1 MPIQKL
7 GDIQSLTRLELKR
20 LSCSETRIL
29 RWYGYIVPVDYEFRF
44 SMLKNIR
51 LHIEKDE
58 QKQAVLD
65 EKLASHI
72 LETHNS
78 NINAFQRNIPSLLPY
93 VQTPN
98 LANHSIF
105 INKYAENNIVD
116 YGMGRTFYGFHPEQ
130 EVLEQL
136 TRIEQHCPE
145 VLFQKQPLSHE
156 ENTDAVLSIED
167 LSIVKLINQQQPM
180 PYEIEC
186 LVVLGCGLGIHLSH
200 LLKRHKIKNLL
211 IYEPELQYFQCS
223 VMTTSWQHI
232 FTLAKQ
238 HETGIF
244 LQLEK
249 DGRDLI
255 KDMNE
260 LIEHCAISSFHLYK
274 HYNHQV
280 FDSLHKDLSERSWS
294 DIENSGFK
302 LKSTEGY
309 LDFLPSWTPNIDLAS
324 HSLLSAPNDKLTKN
338 LTAFKKYFPDI
349 YKEYQNYTP
358 KKWLPVTNSNGEVN
372 LVKIDSL
379 HSWYGESPKQDCT
392 LNFENFNEQPN
403 KDGLILGYRGTK
415 LAHYIHYQFVKETEE
430 LLKQA
435 EEEVGA
441 LPDNVPSIIMF
452 GLGVGYQLETLLSE
466 HTVEKLFVCEPN
478 PDFFYASLFAIDWQ
492 AIFETVEESET
503 RIYLNIGDDGTNLF
517 RDLLSQFYAIGPYIL
532 NSTYFYQSYYNASLN
547 SAISQ
552 LREQLQVVISMG
564 EYFDH
569 AYYGI
574 AHTKEGMMRKI
585 PVLAA
590 NPASKLSYDD
600 KEVPIFIVG
609 NGPSLDSS
617 IEAIKEWQGQAIVVS
632 CGTTLQALHRHGITP
647 DFHAEIEQNRST
659 FDWAVL
665 IGDLDY
671 LKNITLIS
679 CNGIHPDTCDLYKDV
694 MIAFKEGESSTVSAL
709 NVLGREN
716 FTTLLNA
723 FPTVSNFA
731 IDLFSTIGFTSIYL
745 IGVDLGFVD
754 VKHHHS
760 KSSGYYQEN
769 GDETYDFTKS
779 ANTSLIVPGNF
790 RPRVNTKH
798 EFKVSR
804 QVIEQVT
811 SAKLKGQEFYNC
823 SDGARISGTL
833 PIRPDELL
841 IVATVNQKTL
851 IVEKLKTQIF
861 STKDLSNY
869 SKRFEKQFSQDLLI
883 GELSAFQTLLE
894 KDVTSKEDIEQ
905 VINKQKEMLFTSYKN
920 GNSLLFYYLYGTV
933 NYANAVFTK
942 LMNNKTDTQNVHN
955 IWHQAFEK
963 WLSTIK
969 EIKSN
974 LSIDNNCDFDST
986 SYKRLYRELKYLKL
1000 NYKSEKVLVITNS
1013 VEFKK
1018 IVLFL
1023 LRTAYPWIEKVTV
1036 LTYLQ
1041 SQKQT
1046 PTADYCIYHRT
1057 DVNQVMSVKG
1067 KVSTVIATDS
1077 FDLVHQEQNETH
1089 LVVPKFDNSTVF
1101 HSLRLI
1107 SSIAVRSCFNNHNCK
1122 LILPKYW
1129 TSNETIFAEQEVI
1142 LPTEYLTVYEHPLY
1156 LCFNDENRDDL
1167 SQGGSRGKRL
1177 IGKVKMK
1184 HLLSKAVS
1192 QAQIEEIITKDKDK
1206 ITAILQDN

>member
-1 MPIQKL
+1 
-7 GDIQSLTRLELKR
+7 
-20 LSCSETRIL
+20 
-29 RWYGYIVPVDYEFRF
+29 VPVNYEFRL

-58 QKQAVLD
+58 SKQAELD
-65 EKLASHI
+65 EKLAKQI
-72 LETHNS
+72 IETHNN
-78 NINAFQRNIPSLLPY
+78 NINAFQRNIPSLLTY
-93 VQTPN
+93 VQNTD
-98 LANHSIF
+98 LANYSIF
-105 INKYAENNIVD
+105 INKYSENNIVD

-130 EVLEQL
+130 EVREQL
-136 TRIEQHCPE
+136 SRIEQHCPE
-145 VLFQKQPLSHE
+145 VRLQAQRSSHE
-156 ENTDAVLSIED
+156 DNAPAPTSIEE
-167 LSIVKLINQQQPM
+167 LTSVKLRNTQPPM

-186 LVVLGCGLGIHLSH
+186 LVVLGCGLGIHLKH
-200 LLKRHKIKNLL
+200 LLKQHKIKNLL
-211 IYEPELQYFQCS
+211 IYEPEIQYFQCS
-223 VMTTSWQHI
+223 VLTTSWQDI
-232 FTLAKQ
+232 FTLAKE
-238 HETGIF
+238 HNTVIF

-255 KDMNE
+255 QDVNE
-260 LIEHCAISSFHLYK
+260 LIEHSAISSFHLYK
-274 HYNHQV
+274 HYNHQM
-280 FDSLHKDLSERSWS
+280 FDSLHKDLCERSWS

-302 LKSTEGY
+302 IKSKESY
-309 LDFLPSWTPNIDLAS
+309 LDFLPNWTPNIDLATQ
-324 HSLLSAPNDKLTKN
+324 SLLTAPNDKLTNN
-338 LTAFKKYFPDI
+338 LKAFKKFFPKI
-349 YKEYQNYTP
+349 YKEYKDYTP
-358 KKWLPVTNSNGEVN
+358 KKWLPVSNLDGEVN

-379 HSWYGESPKQDCT
+379 HSWYGQSPKHDCT

-403 KDGLILGYRGTK
+403 KDGLVLGYRGTK

-441 LPDNVPSIIMF
+441 LPDKVPSIIMF
-452 GLGVGYQLETLLSE
+452 GLGVGYQLETLLNE
-466 HTVEKLFVCEPN
+466 HTVEKLFICEPN

-492 AIFETVEESET
+492 AIFETVEKSET

-574 AHTKEGMMRKI
+574 AHTKEGMRRKI
-585 PVLAA
+585 PALAA

-709 NVLGREN
+709 NVLGRKN
-716 FTTLLNA
+716 FTALLNA

-760 KSSGYYQEN
+760 KSSGYYQKD
-769 GDETYDFTKS
+769 GKETYDFTNS

-790 RPRVNTKH
+790 RPTVNTKH

-811 SAKLKGQEFYNC
+811 HAKPKGQEFYNC

-841 IVATVNQKTL
+841 IVATEPQKKQA
-851 IVEKLKTQIF
+851 IEKLKSNVF
-861 STKDLSNY
+861 SSEAITNY
-869 SKRFEKQFSQDLLI
+869 AEKFKNQFSYDLLLQ
-883 GELSAFQTLLE
+883 ELDAFEILLE
-894 KDVTSKEDIEQ
+894 QEINNKEELNNI
-905 VINKQKEMLFTSYKN
+905 INKQKEMLFSSYKR
-920 GNSLLFYYLYGTV
+920 GKSLLFYYLYGTV
-933 NYANAVFTK
+933 NYANAVLTK
-942 LMNNKTDTQNVHN
+942 LSCNIEHSSEAMIIVKDAIAEWKTTVAVLKHFLVISENIQYFETSGFTIWKREQLMLPKQATGKSILCISQNKTFQKLFHSHLTNQMPFIKYFWAVDERTKVDPTTMYDIVICYESEAVGNIAGKQNTIYLTHSDDISIISNGKDSYYSIPNIDEPSILNNLAVHVGMAIRASLCVN
-955 IWHQAFEK
+955 TAAFYIPKLFSCDESIFDNK
-963 WLSTIK
+963 TAYTVPDGFIAIDFIHFICVT
-969 EIKSN
+969 EIKN
-974 LSIDNNCDFDST
+974 
-986 SYKRLYRELKYLKL
+986 
-1000 NYKSEKVLVITNS
+1000 
-1013 VEFKK
+1013 
-1018 IVLFL
+1018 
-1023 LRTAYPWIEKVTV
+1023 A
-1036 LTYLQ
+1036 
-1041 SQKQT
+1041 
-1046 PTADYCIYHRT
+1046 
-1057 DVNQVMSVKG
+1057 G
-1067 KVSTVIATDS
+1067 
-1077 FDLVHQEQNETH
+1077 
-1089 LVVPKFDNSTVF
+1089 
-1101 HSLRLI
+1101 LI
-1107 SSIAVRSCFNNHNCK
+1107 SPYSGTRGRM
-1122 LILPKYW
+1122 
-1129 TSNETIFAEQEVI
+1129 IFGNI
-1142 LPTEYLTVYEHPLY
+1142 
-1156 LCFNDENRDDL
+1156 
-1167 SQGGSRGKRL
+1167 
-1177 IGKVKMK
+1177 KMK
-1184 HLLSKAVS
+1184 HLLLRIVTSDKL
-1192 QAQIEEIITKDKDK
+1192 EEFK
-1206 ITAILQDN
+1206 QQ

>member
-1 MPIQKL
+1 
-7 GDIQSLTRLELKR
+7 
-20 LSCSETRIL
+20 
-29 RWYGYIVPVDYEFRF
+29 VPVDYEFIL

-58 QKQAVLD
+58 LKQAQLD
-65 EKLASHI
+65 EKLAGHI
-72 LETHNS
+72 LTTHKN
-78 NINAFQRNIPSLLPY
+78 NINVFQRNIPSLLPY
-93 VQTPN
+93 VQNTD
-98 LANHSIF
+98 LANNSIF
-105 INKYAENNIVD
+105 VNKYGEYNIVD
-116 YGMGRTFYGFHPEQ
+116 YGMGRTFYGFHPED

-136 TRIEQHCPE
+136 SRIKQHCPE
-145 VLFQKQPLSHE
+145 IVFQTQPANFKE
-156 ENTDAVLSIED
+156 DTPAPTSIEE
-167 LSIVKLINQQQPM
+167 LSSAKLIRQQQPM

-186 LVVLGCGLGIHLSH
+186 LVVLGCGLGIHLKH
-200 LLKRHKIKNLL
+200 LLKQHKIKNLL

-223 VMTTSWQHI
+223 VMTTSWQEI
-232 FTLAKQ
+232 FALAKQ
-238 HETGIF
+238 HDTAIF

-255 KDMNE
+255 QDINE
-260 LIEHCAISSFHLYK
+260 LVEHCAISSFHLYK

-294 DIENSGFK
+294 EIENSGFK
-302 LKSTEGY
+302 LKSQESY

-324 HSLLSAPNDKLTKN
+324 HSLLTAANDRLTNN
-338 LTAFKKYFPDI
+338 LNAFKKYFPEI
-349 YKEYQNYTP
+349 YKEYKDYTP
-358 KKWLPVTNSNGEVN
+358 KKWLPIANSTGEVN

-379 HSWYGESPKQDCT
+379 QSWYGESPKQDCI

-403 KDGLILGYRGTK
+403 KDGLVLGYKGTK

-452 GLGVGYQLETLLSE
+452 GLGVGYQLEKLLDE
-466 HTVEKLFVCEPN
+466 HTVEKLFICEPN

-492 AIFETVEESET
+492 NIFETVEKSET

-574 AHTKEGMMRKI
+574 AHTKEGMRRKI
-585 PVLAA
+585 PILAA

-617 IEAIKEWQGQAIVVS
+617 IEAIKEWQDQSIIVS

-671 LKNITLIS
+671 LKKITLVS

-694 MIAFKEGESSTVSAL
+694 MFAFKEGESSTVSAL

-716 FTTLLNA
+716 YTTLLNA

-760 KSSGYYQEN
+760 KSSGYYHED
-769 GDETYDFTKS
+769 GKETYEYAQS

-790 RPRVNTKH
+790 RPNVNTKH

-811 SAKLKGQEFYNC
+811 SGKPKGQDFYNC
-823 SDGARISGTL
+823 SDGAKIKDAL
-833 PIRPDELL
+833 PLRPDELL
-841 IVATVNQKTL
+841 IVATELTKQQAIK
-851 IVEKLKTQIF
+851 KLTGTIF
-861 STKDLSNY
+861 SNVGLDGYQVKFEALY
-869 SKRFEKQFSQDLLI
+869 SHQLLME
-883 GELSAFQTLLE
+883 ELSVIESLLTQ
-894 KDVTSKEDIEQ
+894 KIIGKEDVGD

-920 GNSLLFYYLYGTV
+920 GHSLLFYYMYGTL
-933 NYANAVFTK
+933 NFANAVLTK
-942 LMNNKTDTQNVHN
+942 LNTTNSANERSIPDTYNKAT
-955 IWHQAFEK
+955 EK
-963 WLSTIK
+963 WLATLKVIK
-969 EIKSN
+969 GLLAENESN
-974 LSIDNNCDFDST
+974 DFDISAFN
-986 SYKRLYRELKYLKL
+986 SNKRELKNLQYQCGHNSLLVVTDSIEFKESLKLLVDTEFSWIKELNVINPEQLEAYTKVPDYVIYHLENMLSTPVLGRENTVISLSDNEGVPSEYTGITYLKTHATHNEL
-1000 NYKSEKVLVITNS
+1000 IFNNPVFFTRVALVS
-1013 VEFKK
+1013 CFS
-1018 IVLFL
+1018 
-1023 LRTAYPWIEKVTV
+1023 
-1036 LTYLQ
+1036 
-1041 SQKQT
+1041 SQKC
-1046 PTADYCIYHRT
+1046 DLI
-1057 DVNQVMSVKG
+1057 
-1067 KVSTVIATDS
+1067 IAKYIAAKEV
-1077 FDLVHQEQNETH
+1077 DL
-1089 LVVPKFDNSTVF
+1089 NSPIDAY
-1101 HSLRLI
+1101 SEEY
-1107 SSIAVRSCFNNHNCK
+1107 IAFNNLFYISLYSKNNRHQS
-1122 LILPKYW
+1122 IRI
-1129 TSNETIFAEQEVI
+1129 SN
-1142 LPTEYLTVYEHPLY
+1142 
-1156 LCFNDENRDDL
+1156 N
-1167 SQGGSRGKRL
+1167 GSRMKRIIQSL
-1177 IGKVKMK
+1177 TLKD
-1184 HLLSKAVS
+1184 LLYKLMPTDEYNEHKQNILTLMHSKIQLS
-1192 QAQIEEIITKDKDK
+1192 TEDT
-1206 ITAILQDN
+1206 L

>member
-1 MPIQKL
+1 
-7 GDIQSLTRLELKR
+7 
-20 LSCSETRIL
+20 
-29 RWYGYIVPVDYEFRF
+29 
-44 SMLKNIR
+44 MLKNIR

-58 QKQAVLD
+58 QRQAELD
-65 EKLASHI
+65 EKLAKQI
-72 LETHNS
+72 IETHSS
-78 NINAFQRNIPSLLPY
+78 NINAFQRNIPSLLGY
-93 VQTPN
+93 VQNTD
-98 LANHSIF
+98 LANYSIF
-105 INKYAENNIVD
+105 VNKYGENNIVD
-116 YGMGRTFYGFHPEQ
+116 YGMGRTFYGFHPEE

-136 TRIEQHCPE
+136 SRIEQHCPE
-145 VLFQKQPLSHE
+145 VVFQRNMLHREDNSTTSL
-156 ENTDAVLSIED
+156 NIET
-167 LSIVKLINQQQPM
+167 LESAKIKNQQAPM

-200 LLKRHKIKNLL
+200 LLKQHKIKNLL

-223 VMTTSWQHI
+223 IMTTSWQDV
-232 FTLAKQ
+232 FSLAKV
-238 HETGIF
+238 HNTAIF

-255 KDMNE
+255 KDVSE
-260 LIEHCAISSFHLYK
+260 LKQHYAVSSFHLYK

-294 DIENSGFK
+294 EIENSGFK
-302 LKSTEGY
+302 IKSKDSY
-309 LDFLPSWTPNIDLAS
+309 LDYLPMWTPNIDLAKL
-324 HSLLSAPNDKLTKN
+324 SLLTAPNDKLKN
-338 LTAFKKYFPDI
+338 NLNAFKQYFPEI
-349 YKEYQNYTP
+349 YEEFKDYTP
-358 KKWLPVTNSNGEVN
+358 QKWLPIANSEGEVN
-372 LVKIDSL
+372 LLKIDSL
-379 HSWYGESPKQDCT
+379 HTWYGESAKQDCT

-441 LPDNVPSIIMF
+441 LPDKVPSIIMF
-452 GLGVGYQLETLLSE
+452 GLGVGYQLEQLLDE
-466 HTVEKLFVCEPN
+466 HTVEKLFICEPN

-492 AIFETVEESET
+492 TIFETVEKSET

-517 RDLLSQFYAIGPYIL
+517 RDLLNQFYAIGPYIL

-574 AHTKEGMMRKI
+574 AHTKEGMKRGI

-600 KEVPIFIVG
+600 KDVPIFIVG

-617 IEAIKEWQGQAIVVS
+617 IEAIKEWKGQAIIVS

-709 NVLGREN
+709 NVLGRKN
-716 FTTLLNA
+716 FTALLNA

-731 IDLFSTIGFTSIYL
+731 IDLFSTIGFTNIYL

-760 KSSGYYQEN
+760 KSSGYYQED
-769 GDETYDFTKS
+769 GKETYDFTKS

-790 RPRVNTKH
+790 RPTVNTKH

-804 QVIEQVT
+804 QIIEQVT
-811 SAKLKGQEFYNC
+811 NAKPKGQEFYNC
-823 SDGARISGTL
+823 SDGAKIQGAL

-841 IVATVNQKTL
+841 IVVTENQKTQ
-851 IVEKLKTQIF
+851 IVEKLKTKIF
-861 STKDLSNY
+861 MTKELSNY
-869 SKRFEKQFSQDLLI
+869 SEKFEKQFSQKLLI
-883 GELSAFQTLLE
+883 EELSALQTLLE
-894 KDVTSKEDIEQ
+894 KDVTCKEDIEL

-933 NYANAVFTK
+933 NYANAVLSK
-942 LMNNKTDTQNVHN
+942 LLYLKGESDNQ
-955 IWHQAFEK
+955 F
-963 WLSTIK
+963 L
-969 EIKSN
+969 KSN
-974 LSIDNNCDFDST
+974 LLIDKWSNTLCDIKDSLQNEYSSLDHSTFRQGIRENIVLERHLINRKILIITNSLSFAKSCKWLIENNMKFIKHATITSYEQRDFDSNYDYVIYYDQERIRGKVGT
-986 SYKRLYRELKYLKL
+986 AAEPKL
-1000 NYKSEKVLVITNS
+1000 NVLGEINTLVIVDGLSFGVDMDIKEKV
-1013 VEFKK
+1013 
-1018 IVLFL
+1018 
-1023 LRTAYPWIEKVTV
+1023 VT
-1036 LTYLQ
+1036 
-1041 SQKQT
+1041 
-1046 PTADYCIYHRT
+1046 CILPSEL
-1057 DVNQVMSVKG
+1057 NQG
-1067 KVSTVIATDS
+1067 NGII
-1077 FDLVHQEQNETH
+1077 L
-1089 LVVPKFDNSTVF
+1089 
-1101 HSLRLI
+1101 
-1107 SSIAVRSCFNNHNCK
+1107 NC
-1122 LILPKYW
+1122 LILASISLKACIEVSRGHLIIPRINTIKGEPFNLVDIYNKSPLI
-1129 TSNETIFAEQEVI
+1129 TKFCKAIKFTYYSVIFEENLTKQAYLSN
-1142 LPTEYLTVYEHPLY
+1142 
-1156 LCFNDENRDDL
+1156 
-1167 SQGGSRGKRL
+1167 SGSRGEFAANLNNRSVYTNQQITREQL
-1177 IGKVKMK
+1177 DEA
-1184 HLLSKAVS
+1184 SKIYEIKIPELFDNAIFSS
-1192 QAQIEEIITKDKDK
+1192 QINIINK
-1206 ITAILQDN
+1206 

>member
-1 MPIQKL
+1 
-7 GDIQSLTRLELKR
+7 
-20 LSCSETRIL
+20 
-29 RWYGYIVPVDYEFRF
+29 
-44 SMLKNIR
+44 MLKNIR

-58 QKQAVLD
+58 QKQAELD
-65 EKLASHI
+65 EKIAAHI
-72 LETHNS
+72 LTTHNG
-78 NINAFQRNIPSLLPY
+78 NLNAFQRNIPSLLPY
-93 VQTPN
+93 VKNTD
-98 LANHSIF
+98 LANYSIF
-105 INKYAENNIVD
+105 INKYGENNIVD
-116 YGMGRTFYGFHPEQ
+116 YGMGRTFYGFHPEE

-136 TRIEQHCPE
+136 SRIEQHCPE
-145 VLFQKQPLSHE
+145 VVFQRNMLHREDNSTTSL
-156 ENTDAVLSIED
+156 NIET
-167 LSIVKLINQQQPM
+167 LESAKIKNQQAPM

-200 LLKRHKIKNLL
+200 LLKQHKIKNLL

-223 VMTTSWQHI
+223 IMTTSWQDV
-232 FTLAKQ
+232 FSLAKV
-238 HETGIF
+238 HNTAIF

-255 KDMNE
+255 QDVNE
-260 LIEHCAISSFHLYK
+260 LIEHSAISSFHLYK

-294 DIENSGFK
+294 EIENSGFK
-302 LKSTEGY
+302 IKSKDSY
-309 LDFLPSWTPNIDLAS
+309 LDYLPMWTPNIDLAKL
-324 HSLLSAPNDKLTKN
+324 SLLTAPNDKLKN
-338 LTAFKKYFPDI
+338 NLNAFKQYFPEI
-349 YKEYQNYTP
+349 YEEFKDYTP
-358 KKWLPVTNSNGEVN
+358 QKWLPIANSEGEVN
-372 LVKIDSL
+372 LLKIDSL
-379 HSWYGESPKQDCT
+379 HTWYGESAKHDCT

-441 LPDNVPSIIMF
+441 LPDKVPSIIMF
-452 GLGVGYQLETLLSE
+452 GLGVGYQLEKLLDE
-466 HTVEKLFVCEPN
+466 HTVEKLFICEPN

-492 AIFETVEESET
+492 TIFETVEKSET

-517 RDLLSQFYAIGPYIL
+517 RDLLNQFYAIGPYIL

-574 AHTKEGMMRKI
+574 AHTKEGMKRGI

-600 KEVPIFIVG
+600 KDVPIFIVG
-609 NGPSLDSS
+609 NGPSLDNS
-617 IEAIKEWQGQAIVVS
+617 IEAIKEWKGQAIIVS

-709 NVLGREN
+709 NVLGRKN
-716 FTTLLNA
+716 FTALLNA

-731 IDLFSTIGFTSIYL
+731 IDLFSTIGFTNIYL

-760 KSSGYYQEN
+760 KSSGYYQED
-769 GDETYDFTKS
+769 GKETYDFTKS

-790 RPRVNTKH
+790 RPTVNTKH

-804 QVIEQVT
+804 QIIEQVT
-811 SAKLKGQEFYNC
+811 NAKPKGQEFYNC
-823 SDGARISGTL
+823 SDGAKIQGAL

-841 IVATVNQKTL
+841 IVVTENQKTQ
-851 IVEKLKTQIF
+851 IVEKLKTKIF
-861 STKDLSNY
+861 MTNKLNNY
-869 SKRFEKQFSQDLLI
+869 SERFEKQFSQKLLI
-883 GELSAFQTLLE
+883 EELSALQTLLE
-894 KDVTSKEDIEQ
+894 KDVTCKDDAQKI
-905 VINKQKEMLFTSYKN
+905 INKQKEMLFASYKK

-933 NYANAVFTK
+933 NYANAVLTK
-942 LMNNKTDTQNVHN
+942 LHYKTSSNELALPKGFE
-955 IWHQAFEK
+955 QAKEK
-963 WLSTIK
+963 WLDSLSQIK
-969 EIKSN
+969 QMISAKE
-974 LSIDNNCDFDST
+974 LEDFDVS
-986 SYKRLYRELKYLKL
+986 SFRKMKRETACLQH
-1000 NYKSEKVLVITNS
+1000 NCG
-1013 VEFKK
+1013 EFS
-1018 IVLFL
+1018 L
-1023 LRTAYPWIEKVTV
+1023 L
-1036 LTYLQ
+1036 
-1041 SQKQT
+1041 
-1046 PTADYCIYHRT
+1046 
-1057 DVNQVMSVKG
+1057 
-1067 KVSTVIATDS
+1067 IATDS
-1077 FDLVHQEQNETH
+1077 AEFRESIKCVLAEQYTWIKKISIVSSGEIKTYTEIPDYAIYHLENLEHTSIIGKKNTIITVKHDEDIPPNYNGITYLKTPVVNSKVVFDDPICLANTAILACLSEHKCN
-1089 LVVPKFDNSTVF
+1089 
-1101 HSLRLI
+1101 LI
-1107 SSIAVRSCFNNHNCK
+1107 I
-1122 LILPKYW
+1122 PKYRAFESVDLGEQVNHIPAVEYEAFSSHLYISVFYNENKQRIRNM
-1129 TSNETIFAEQEVI
+1129 SNNGTRTRKIVGT
-1142 LPTEYLTVYEHPLY
+1142 L
-1156 LCFNDENRDDL
+1156 
-1167 SQGGSRGKRL
+1167 
-1177 IGKVKMK
+1177 KMK
-1184 HLLSKAVS
+1184 HLVFQLMTAADFKELKQKVLGLVHSKMQENSNVHV
-1192 QAQIEEIITKDKDK
+1192 
-1206 ITAILQDN
+1206 

>member
-1 MPIQKL
+1 
-7 GDIQSLTRLELKR
+7 
-20 LSCSETRIL
+20 
-29 RWYGYIVPVDYEFRF
+29 
-44 SMLKNIR
+44 MLKNIR

-58 QKQAVLD
+58 QRQAELD
-65 EKLASHI
+65 EKLAKQI
-72 LETHNS
+72 IETHSS
-78 NINAFQRNIPSLLPY
+78 NINAFQRNIPSLLGY
-93 VQTPN
+93 VQNTD
-98 LANHSIF
+98 LANYSVF
-105 INKYAENNIVD
+105 VNKYGENNIVD
-116 YGMGRTFYGFHPEQ
+116 YGMGRTFYGFHPEE

-136 TRIEQHCPE
+136 SRIEQHCPE
-145 VLFQKQPLSHE
+145 VVFQSNISQHE
-156 ENTDAVLSIED
+156 NDSKKPLSIET
-167 LSIVKLINQQQPM
+167 LESAKLKNQQAPM

-200 LLKRHKIKNLL
+200 LLKQHKIKNLL

-223 VMTTSWQHI
+223 VMTTSWQDI
-232 FTLAKQ
+232 FTLAKV
-238 HETGIF
+238 HNTAIF

-255 KDMNE
+255 TDINE
-260 LIEHCAISSFHLYK
+260 LKQHYAVSSFHLYK

-280 FDSLHKDLSERSWS
+280 FDSLHTDLSERSWS
-294 DIENSGFK
+294 EIENSGFK
-302 LKSTEGY
+302 IKSKDSY
-309 LDFLPSWTPNIDLAS
+309 LDYLPMWTPNIDLAT
-324 HSLLSAPNDKLTKN
+324 HSLLSAPNDRLTNN
-338 LTAFKKYFPDI
+338 LKTFKQYFPDI
-349 YKEYQNYTP
+349 YKEYKNYTP
-358 KKWLPVTNSNGEVN
+358 KKWLPVTNSKDEVN

-403 KDGLILGYRGTK
+403 KDGLVLGYRSTK

-430 LLKQA
+430 LLKQS

-441 LPDNVPSIIMF
+441 LPDKVPSIIMF
-452 GLGVGYQLETLLSE
+452 GLGVGYQLEQLLDE
-466 HTVEKLFVCEPN
+466 HTVEKLFICEPN

-492 AIFETVEESET
+492 TIFETVEKSES

-574 AHTKEGMMRKI
+574 AHTKEGMRRKI
-585 PVLAA
+585 PVLAS

-679 CNGIHPDTCDLYKDV
+679 CNGIHPDTCDLYRDV

-769 GDETYDFTKS
+769 GEETYDFTKS

-790 RPRVNTKH
+790 RPKVNTKH

-811 SAKLKGQEFYNC
+811 IAKPKGQEFYNC
-823 SDGARISGTL
+823 SDGARIQGAL
-833 PIRPDELL
+833 PLRPDELL
-841 IVATVNQKTL
+841 IVATETTKQQAVK
-851 IVEKLKTQIF
+851 KLTSNIF
-861 STKDLSNY
+861 SNKGLDDYQLKFEAQY
-869 SKRFEKQFSQDLLI
+869 SHQILIEELNTIVNLLKQKIVDQ
-883 GELSAFQTLLE
+883 
-894 KDVTSKEDIEQ
+894 EDISH
-905 VINKQKEMLFTSYKN
+905 VINKQKEILFESYKS
-920 GNSLLFYYLYGTV
+920 GNSLLFYYMYGTV
-933 NYANAVFTK
+933 NFANAVLTK
-942 LMNNKTDTQNVHN
+942 LQATTSSHELSSLNTFNV
-955 IWHQAFEK
+955 AKEK
-963 WLSTIK
+963 CLTALKVIK
-969 EIKSN
+969 NVLAENESN
-974 LSIDNNCDFDST
+974 DFDVSAFN
-986 SYKRLYRELKYLKL
+986 SNKRELKSLQHKCGDGSL
-1000 NYKSEKVLVITNS
+1000 LVVTDS
-1013 VEFKK
+1013 VEFIKGLKQLLKIEFAWIKK
-1018 IVLFL
+1018 INIISAAQLEAYSGLPDYVIYHLDNQLIVPL
-1023 LRTAYPWIEKVTV
+1023 LGSKNTIISLCGDDSFPTESAGV
-1036 LTYLQ
+1036 TYLKPQ
-1041 SQKQT
+1041 ASGNELIFNNPVFYCRVALVACFSSQKCDLII
-1046 PTADYCIYHRT
+1046 PKYIAANKADL
-1057 DVNQVMSVKG
+1057 
-1067 KVSTVIATDS
+1067 DS
-1077 FDLVHQEQNETH
+1077 PIQRYPEDYIV
-1089 LVVPKFDNSTVF
+1089 
-1101 HSLRLI
+1101 
-1107 SSIAVRSCFNNHNCK
+1107 FNNLFYISLFSKNNPHQATR
-1122 LILPKYW
+1122 
-1129 TSNETIFAEQEVI
+1129 TSNNGSRMKRIIQPLTIRELVYK
-1142 LPTEYLTVYEHPLY
+1142 LMPMDEYLEHKQSILNLMHY
-1156 LCFNDENRDDL
+1156 
-1167 SQGGSRGKRL
+1167 
-1177 IGKVKMK
+1177 
-1184 HLLSKAVS
+1184 
-1192 QAQIEEIITKDKDK
+1192 K
-1206 ITAILQDN
+1206 I

>member
-1 MPIQKL
+1 
-7 GDIQSLTRLELKR
+7 
-20 LSCSETRIL
+20 
-29 RWYGYIVPVDYEFRF
+29 
-44 SMLKNIR
+44 MLKNIR

-58 QKQAVLD
+58 QKQALLD
-65 EKLASHI
+65 ETLAGHI
-72 LETHNS
+72 LTTHNS
-78 NINAFQRNIPSLLPY
+78 NINAFQRNIPSLLSY
-93 VQTPN
+93 VQTTD
-98 LANHSIF
+98 LANYSVF
-105 INKYAENNIVD
+105 INKYGENNIVD

-136 TRIEQHCPE
+136 SRIEQHCPE
-145 VLFQKQPLSHE
+145 VVFKTQRSSHE
-156 ENTDAVLSIED
+156 GESSVALSIEE
-167 LSIVKLINQQQPM
+167 LESVKLRSQQPLM

-186 LVVLGCGLGIHLSH
+186 LVVLGCGLGIHLRH
-200 LLKRHKIKNLL
+200 LLKQHKIKNLL

-223 VMTTSWQHI
+223 VMTTSWQEI
-232 FTLAKQ
+232 FTLAKE
-238 HETGIF
+238 HGTAIF

-255 KDMNE
+255 QDINE

-294 DIENSGFK
+294 EIESSGFK
-302 LKSTEGY
+302 LKSKENY
-309 LDFLPSWTPNIDLAS
+309 LDFLPNWTPNIDLAT
-324 HSLLSAPNDKLTKN
+324 HSLLSAPNAKLTNN
-338 LTAFKKYFPDI
+338 LNAFKKFFPDI
-349 YKEYQNYTP
+349 YKEYKDYTP
-358 KKWLPVTNSNGEVN
+358 KKWMPISNSEGEVN

-403 KDGLILGYRGTK
+403 KDGLVLGYRGTK

-452 GLGVGYQLETLLSE
+452 GLGVGYQLETLLEE

-492 AIFETVEESET
+492 KIFETVEKSET

-574 AHTKEGMMRKI
+574 AHTKEGMKRKI
-585 PVLAA
+585 PILAS
-590 NPASKLSYDD
+590 NPARKLSYDD

-617 IEAIKEWQGQAIVVS
+617 IDAIKEWQGQAIVVS

-716 FTTLLNA
+716 FATLLNA

-769 GDETYDFTKS
+769 GEETYDFTKS

-811 SAKLKGQEFYNC
+811 SAKPKGQEFYHC
-823 SDGARISGTL
+823 SDGAKISGTL

-841 IVATVNQKTL
+841 IVVTEQQKSQ
-851 IVEKLKTQIF
+851 IVEKLKTSIF
-861 STKDLSNY
+861 STKELGNY
-869 SKRFEKQFSQDLLI
+869 VEKFEKHFSHDVLI
-883 GELSAFQTLLE
+883 EELSAFETLLE
-894 KDVTSKEDIEQ
+894 KDVTNKVDAEKI
-905 VINKQKEMLFTSYKN
+905 ITKQKEMLFASYKN
-920 GNSLLFYYLYGTV
+920 GKSLLFYYLYGTV
-933 NYANAVFTK
+933 NYANAVLTK
-942 LMNNKTDTQNVHN
+942 LHSKTSSNEFALPN
-955 IWHQAFEK
+955 GFKQAQEK
-963 WLSTIK
+963 WLGAFSQIK
-969 EIKSN
+969 QVISAKEPEDFDVSSFRLIKREIKS
-974 LSIDNNCDFDST
+974 LENNCRNCSILIVTDSIEFSASSKFVLEEQMSWIKKADIISSQELSMHRT
-986 SYKRLYRELKYLKL
+986 SPDYVVYFLNSLKKVSLKG
-1000 NYKSEKVLVITNS
+1000 NKNTVILVESIEEITANCNG
-1013 VEFKK
+1013 
-1018 IVLFL
+1018 
-1023 LRTAYPWIEKVTV
+1023 
-1036 LTYLQ
+1036 LTYLL
-1041 SQKQT
+1041 SS
-1046 PTADYCIYHRT
+1046 A
-1057 DVNQVMSVKG
+1057 VKDIN
-1067 KVSTVIATDS
+1067 VCENPILLAQIAIIACLNDS
-1077 FDLVHQEQNETH
+1077 GCNLII
-1089 LVVPKFDNSTVF
+1089 PKYRALEGTEVAELNFNKRIEEHPIFDNSF
-1101 HSLRLI
+1101 YISLF
-1107 SSIAVRSCFNNHNCK
+1107 SNSDNH
-1122 LILPKYW
+1122 
-1129 TSNETIFAEQEVI
+1129 
-1142 LPTEYLTVYEHPLY
+1142 
-1156 LCFNDENRDDL
+1156 L
-1167 SQGGSRGKRL
+1167 SQKVSKNGTRMKRM
-1177 IGKVKMK
+1177 IGPLKAK
-1184 HLLSKAVS
+1184 HLLFQSMNSADFNLHKKNVRALLQSKMY
-1192 QAQIEEIITKDKDK
+1192 
-1206 ITAILQDN
+1206 DNRATQHDN

>member
-1 MPIQKL
+1 
-7 GDIQSLTRLELKR
+7 
-20 LSCSETRIL
+20 
-29 RWYGYIVPVDYEFRF
+29 
-44 SMLKNIR
+44 MLKNIR

-58 QKQAVLD
+58 HKQALLD
-65 EKLASHI
+65 EKLASH
-72 LETHNS
+72 LLTTHNS
-78 NINAFQRNIPSLLPY
+78 NINAFQRNIPSLLPF
-93 VQTPN
+93 VQTPD

-105 INKYAENNIVD
+105 INKYGESNIVD
-116 YGMGRTFYGFHPEQ
+116 YGMGRTFYGFHPED

-136 TRIEQHCPE
+136 SRIEQHCPE
-145 VLFQKQPLSHE
+145 VVFQTPPSSHK
-156 ENTDAVLSIED
+156 ENSTQVLSIEE
-167 LSIVKLINQQQPM
+167 LESVKLRNQQQPM

-186 LVVLGCGLGIHLSH
+186 LVVLGCGLGIHFRH

-223 VMTTSWQHI
+223 IMATSWQDI
-232 FTLAKQ
+232 FTLAKE
-238 HETGIF
+238 HNTAIF

-255 KDMNE
+255 KDINE

-280 FDSLHKDLSERSWS
+280 FDSLHRDLSERSWCE
-294 DIENSGFK
+294 IEDSGFK
-302 LKSTEGY
+302 LKSKESY
-309 LDFLPSWTPNIDLAS
+309 LDFLPSWTPNIDLAT
-324 HSLLSAPNDKLTKN
+324 HSLLCSPNDKLTNN
-338 LTAFKKYFPDI
+338 LNAFKKYFPDI
-349 YKEYQNYTP
+349 YKEYKDYTP
-358 KKWLPVTNSNGEVN
+358 KKWLPIANSDGEVN

-392 LNFENFNEQPN
+392 VNFESFNEQPN
-403 KDGLILGYRGTK
+403 KDGLVLGYKGNK

-441 LPDNVPSIIMF
+441 LPDKVPSIIMF

-574 AHTKEGMMRKI
+574 AHTKEGMRRKI
-585 PVLAA
+585 PVLAS

-665 IGDLDY
+665 IGDVDY

-694 MIAFKEGESSTVSAL
+694 LIAFKEGESSTVSAL
-709 NVLGREN
+709 SVLGREN

-745 IGVDLGFVD
+745 VGVDLGFVD

-760 KSSGYYQEN
+760 KSSGYYHEN
-769 GDETYDFTKS
+769 GEETYDFTKS

-790 RPRVNTKH
+790 RPTVNTKH

-811 SAKLKGQEFYNC
+811 SAKPKGQEFYNC
-823 SDGARISGTL
+823 SDGARIKGAL

-841 IVATVNQKTL
+841 IVATAIQKSQV
-851 IVEKLKTQIF
+851 IKKLNTRIF
-861 STKDLSNY
+861 STKKVSNY
-869 SKRFEKQFSQDLLI
+869 VERFENMFSQNLLI
-883 GELSAFQTLLE
+883 EELETFEKLLE
-894 KDVTSKEDIEQ
+894 KEVTSKDDVQEI
-905 VINKQKEMLFTSYKN
+905 INKQKEMLFTSYKN
-920 GNSLLFYYLYGTV
+920 GKSLLFYYLYGTV
-933 NYANAVFTK
+933 NYANAVLTK
-942 LMNNKTDTQNVHN
+942 LQWVINEDSASSKNMNLLLSHWRKTLSKVKEFLLVDNLHFDNSEFSKNKREGFMLSQNVKN
-955 IWHQAFEK
+955 
-963 WLSTIK
+963 
-969 EIKSN
+969 KS
-974 LSIDNNCDFDST
+974 LLI
-986 SYKRLYRELKYLKL
+986 
-1000 NYKSEKVLVITNS
+1000 ITNS
-1013 VEFKK
+1013 VSFANSCMWVIKNQLTFVNNVT
-1018 IVLFL
+1018 IC
-1023 LRTAYPWIEKVTV
+1023 YPGFSVQGQVFDYIIYGSGLSINDLKSPTIKLGKENTLIIKAFNHPLPTV
-1036 LTYLQ
+1036 L
-1041 SQKQT
+1041 SKQVIT
-1046 PTADYCIYHRT
+1046 LVCLEELFSNKKVFLNNAVLANVSIRACLNVKPNVTLVPR
-1057 DVNQVMSVKG
+1057 VNTVKG
-1067 KVSTVIATDS
+1067 ITSNLANVYVQSKQLLSYKKAVVFTYYSLL
-1077 FDLVHQEQNETH
+1077 FDTN
-1089 LVVPKFDNSTVF
+1089 
-1101 HSLRLI
+1101 I
-1107 SSIAVRSCFNNHNCK
+1107 SSEYYLSNC
-1122 LILPKYW
+1122 
-1129 TSNETIFAEQEVI
+1129 
-1142 LPTEYLTVYEHPLY
+1142 
-1156 LCFNDENRDDL
+1156 
-1167 SQGGSRGKRL
+1167 GSRGKL
-1177 IGKVKMK
+1177 ITQTDNNDIFVYRE
-1184 HLLSKAVS
+1184 LAEETIEAAYERYSKAIPNIFDDCLFV
-1192 QAQIEEIITKDKDK
+1192 EHLYLNKTGPMR
-1206 ITAILQDN
+1206 NR

>member
-1 MPIQKL
+1 M
-7 GDIQSLTRLELKR
+7 
-20 LSCSETRIL
+20 
-29 RWYGYIVPVDYEFRF
+29 PVDYEFIL

-58 QKQAVLD
+58 QIQAQLD
-65 EKLASHI
+65 EKLAAHI
-72 LETHNS
+72 LTTHNS

-93 VQTPN
+93 VQTTN
-98 LANHSIF
+98 LANYSIF
-105 INKYAENNIVD
+105 INKYGENNIVD
-116 YGMGRTFYGFHPEQ
+116 YGMGRTFYGFHPEA

-136 TRIEQHCPE
+136 SRIEQHCPE
-145 VLFQKQPLSHE
+145 VVFEKQTKDLKVGP
-156 ENTDAVLSIED
+156 TAALSIDE
-167 LSIVKLINQQQPM
+167 LESVKLRNQQQPM

-186 LVVLGCGLGIHLSH
+186 LVVLGCGLGIHLIH
-200 LLKRHKIKNLL
+200 LLKQHKIKNLL

-223 VMTTSWQHI
+223 VMTTSWQDI
-232 FTLAKQ
+232 FTLAKE
-238 HETGIF
+238 HNTAIF

-255 KDMNE
+255 QDINE

-280 FDSLHKDLSERSWS
+280 FDSIHKDLSERSWS
-294 DIENSGFK
+294 EIEDSGFK
-302 LKSTEGY
+302 LKSQESY
-309 LDFLPSWTPNIDLAS
+309 LDFLPNWTPNIDLAS
-324 HSLLSAPNDKLTKN
+324 HSLLTAPNDKLFNN
-338 LTAFKKYFPDI
+338 LNALKKYFPEI
-349 YKEYQNYTP
+349 YKEYKNYTP
-358 KKWLPVTNSNGEVN
+358 TKWLPIANAKGEVN

-379 HSWYGESPKQDCT
+379 HSWYGQSPKQDCT
-392 LNFENFNEQPN
+392 LNFDNFNEQPN
-403 KDGLILGYRGTK
+403 KDGLVLGYKGTK

-452 GLGVGYQLETLLSE
+452 GLGVGYQLEKLLAE
-466 HTVEKLFVCEPN
+466 HTVEKLFICEPN

-492 AIFETVEESET
+492 NIFETVENSET

-552 LREQLQVVISMG
+552 LREQLQIVISMG

-574 AHTKEGMMRKI
+574 AHTKEGMRRKI

-590 NPASKLSYDD
+590 NPASKLSYDE

-617 IEAIKEWQGQAIVVS
+617 IEAIKEWQGQAIIVS

-760 KSSGYYQEN
+760 KSSGYYQED
-769 GDETYDFTKS
+769 GKETYDYSQS
-779 ANTSLIVPGNF
+779 ANTSLRVAGNF
-790 RPRVNTKH
+790 RPTVNTKH

-811 SAKLKGQEFYNC
+811 AAKPRGQEFYNC
-823 SDGARISGTL
+823 SDGAKILSTL
-833 PIRPDELL
+833 PLRTEELL
-841 IVATVNQKTL
+841 IVATELTKQEA
-851 IVEKLKTQIF
+851 IEKLTGSIF
-861 STKDLSNY
+861 SDENLDDYQVKFDALY
-869 SKRFEKQFSQDLLI
+869 SHQLLI
-883 GELSAFQTLLE
+883 QELSEMETLLTQ
-894 KDVTSKEDIEQ
+894 KVMDKEDVGD
-905 VINKQKEMLFTSYKN
+905 VINKQKEMLFKSYKN
-920 GNSLLFYYLYGTV
+920 GHSLLFYYLYGTL
-933 NYANAVFTK
+933 NFANAVLTK
-942 LMNNKTDTQNVHN
+942 LEVKSLLNEHELASINIFNTATQ
-955 IWHQAFEK
+955 K
-963 WLSTIK
+963 WLSTLKVIK
-969 EIKSN
+969 N
-974 LSIDNNCDFDST
+974 LLTVNEPNDFDISAFN
-986 SYKRLYRELKYLKL
+986 SNKRELKNLQYSCAESSLLLITDSIEFKESLKLLLTVEFSWIKNLEVISAEELGAYTGAPDYVIYYLNNQTNTPVLGRENTLICLTENKDYPSEYAGVTYLKTHNL
-1000 NYKSEKVLVITNS
+1000 QDELMFNHPVFFARVALVGCLSDQKCDLIIAKYVAVMGVDLDNPIEGYSKEYIVFNNLFYISLFSKDNPHQLTRISNNGSRMKRIIQPLTFKDLLYKLMPANEYQ
-1013 VEFKK
+1013 E
-1018 IVLFL
+1018 
-1023 LRTAYPWIEKVTV
+1023 
-1036 LTYLQ
+1036 
-1041 SQKQT
+1041 QKQK
-1046 PTADYCIYHRT
+1046 IIEFMH
-1057 DVNQVMSVKG
+1057 S
-1067 KVSTVIATDS
+1067 KV
-1077 FDLVHQEQNETH
+1077 
-1089 LVVPKFDNSTVF
+1089 
-1101 HSLRLI
+1101 
-1107 SSIAVRSCFNNHNCK
+1107 
-1122 LILPKYW
+1122 
-1129 TSNETIFAEQEVI
+1129 
-1142 LPTEYLTVYEHPLY
+1142 
-1156 LCFNDENRDDL
+1156 
-1167 SQGGSRGKRL
+1167 
-1177 IGKVKMK
+1177 
-1184 HLLSKAVS
+1184 
-1192 QAQIEEIITKDKDK
+1192 
-1206 ITAILQDN
+1206 